1 MNCDELEKLIS
12 AYVDG
17 ELLQFDAQRV
27 ENHVADCP
35 RCAATLA
42 EYRKMAGEMKGLR
55 FREPDDEEL
64 KKARPQV
71 VVKVTRG
78 AGWLLTI
85 GFAVAWLLLGAYL
98 FLTDPEPDTFVKVM
112 VMGLILGFVLLLV
125 SVLHERLVERKA
137 DRYKEIQK

>member
-1 MNCDELEKLIS
+1 MNCDEFENLIS

-64 KKARPQV
+64 RKARPQV

-78 AGWLLTI
+78 AGWLLTV
-85 GFAVAWLLLGAYL
+85 GFAVAWLLTGAYL
-98 FLTDPEPDTFVKVM
+98 FLTDPEPGTLVKVM

-125 SVLHERLVERKA
+125 SVLHERLFERKT
-137 DRYKEIQK
+137 DRYREIRK